1 MMLLFPM
8 SLCTLLVEL
17 FLMISQC
24 MHSTVESAQ
33 TAVHLESTPHQAVR
47 LLHHSFEAH
56 CQQQQSINMQ
66 GSCSSE
72 TDVDIR
78 VDVAGNQI
86 KFYES
91 RIFTELRSIF
101 GVPDNLMHA
110 CLDPTGL
117 EAISADSKS
126 GQAFWR
132 SFDGVMV
139 LKTIKPYECKNL
151 RRVLSQYQRHVSTGD
166 HSCISGV
173 LGIFRVRLRSGRKI
187 YLLACKNVYHFDKRA
202 TSTGL
207 TQRSLKFDL
216 KGSTVGTVRTVRR
229 WVSAAEC
236 TE

>member
-1 MMLLFPM
+1 MILLFPM
-8 SLCTLLVEL
+8 SLSTLL
-17 FLMISQC
+17 FLMVSQC
-24 MHSTVESAQ
+24 MYCTVEPAQ
-33 TAVHLESTPHQAVR
+33 TAVHLESASHQAVR

-56 CQQQQSINMQ
+56 CQQQSINMQ
-66 GSCSSE
+66 GSSSGE
-72 TDVDIR
+72 ADVDIR
-78 VDVAGNQI
+78 MDIAGNQI

-101 GVPDNLMHA
+101 GVPDDLMHA
-110 CLDPTGL
+110 CLDPTRL
-117 EAISADSKS
+117 ESISSDSKS

-151 RRVLSQYQRHVSTGD
+151 RRVLSQYQRHVSAGD

-202 TSTGL
+202 TGTGL
-207 TQRSLKFDL
+207 GQRSLKFDL
-216 KGSTVGTVRTVRR
+216 KGSTVGTVRR